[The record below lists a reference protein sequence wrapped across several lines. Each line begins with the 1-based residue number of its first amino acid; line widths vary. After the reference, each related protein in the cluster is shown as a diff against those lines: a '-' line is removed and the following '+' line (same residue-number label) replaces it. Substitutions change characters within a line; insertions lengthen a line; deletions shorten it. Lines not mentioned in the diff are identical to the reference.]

1 MEEQAVRKKAIALVA
16 VGVFLSLPIAL
27 AVVAGWDIW
36 GEYRDRRAEEAAYNQ
51 ALREAAER
59 AADVVMPVPSLTD
72 DVITL
77 DVPADKFEPE
87 LQRIVRLAH
96 GIGGS
101 AASWN
106 DGETVRIVAN
116 VPTTAAELFRDAV
129 NSNVLSMTTAGD
141 SEMKTVVQIV
151 LRPVAKP

>member
-1 MEEQAVRKKAIALVA
+1 MEEKAVKKKTIALVA

-27 AVVAGWDIW
+27 AVVGGWDIW
-36 GEYRDRRAEEAAYNQ
+36 GEYRARRAEETAYNQ

-129 NSNVLSMTTAGD
+129 NSNVLSMTAAGD

-151 LRPVAKP
+151 LRPEDGN